1 MKIGLLSDTHSFLDP
16 HILTVFE
23 HCDEIWHAGD
33 FGSQEV
39 IDRLR
44 AFKPLK
50 GVYGNIDAPAI
61 RHQFPEVLRWKVG
74 GFRIFMTH
82 IAGYPGKYSS
92 KILKALSSEPCDL
105 LLCGHSHIL
114 KVMKDQRLGHY
125 HINPGACGHEGF
137 HLVRTVMRFE
147 IKEDRL
153 LQPEIIELGQRGRL
167 PISP

>member
-44 AFKPLK
+44 EFKPLK

-61 RHQFPEVLRWKVG
+61 RRQFPEVLRWKVG

-92 KILKALSSEPCDL
+92 KILKALASEPCDL